1 MLAQLSS
8 GRKVFLLPLLAISF
22 SVASCSSPSNSASS
36 PSNSASTS
44 TQGTASSASA
54 SASPASSTS
63 RVAQGGGTVSL
74 TGAGATFPA
83 PLYQRWFSEY
93 NKQHPNVQVSYQ
105 AVGSG
110 AGVQQFTQGTVDFGA
125 SDVAMTDAEIAK
137 VQRGVVLL
145 PMTAGAIVVAYNL
158 PNVKSGLKLSRQ
170 VYPAIFQGQ
179 IKTWNDPKI
188 AQANPGVNLP
198 NLPITIVHRS
208 DGSGTTSV
216 FTSHLSAISS
226 QWKSQVGSGKT
237 VNWPVGVGAKGNDGV
252 TAQIQQTQGA
262 IGYVEYGY
270 ATQNNVPFASLQN
283 KSGKY
288 AEATAQTASDT
299 LNAVKLPSNLRA
311 FITDPTGANSY
322 PIVTYTWLLAYKTY
336 PDATKAKALKDVIN
350 YGLTQGQQSSGQLG
364 YVPLPSKVVQQVQAA
379 ANSIG
384 GS

>member
-22 SVASCSSPSNSASS
+22 SVASCSSPSNSAS
-36 PSNSASTS
+36 TS
-44 TQGTASSASA
+44 TQGTASSAGA
-54 SASPASSTS
+54 SASPASSTA

-125 SDVAMTDAEIAK
+125 SDVAMTDAEIVK

-350 YGLTQGQQSSGQLG
+350 YGLTQGQQSSSQLG